1 MFVYKCPE
9 NQKIK
14 KILAKGVYPVDK
26 KSEIWQCYVI
36 GSHWTLYLCILIH
49 RNQYLKQQSLSTLND
64 MCLCHEIVQ
73 LFSMS
78 CDWEIV
84 KKNSSKPDQT
94 GSNGKGVKQCVL

>member
-1 MFVYKCPE
+1 MVNIYVY
-9 NQKIK
+9 Q
-14 KILAKGVYPVDK
+14 VYPVDK
-26 KSEIWQCYVI
+26 KSEIGQCYVI
-36 GSHWTLYLCILIH
+36 GSHWTLYLFILIR

-84 KKNSSKPDQT
+84 KKKPHRSRIKQNT